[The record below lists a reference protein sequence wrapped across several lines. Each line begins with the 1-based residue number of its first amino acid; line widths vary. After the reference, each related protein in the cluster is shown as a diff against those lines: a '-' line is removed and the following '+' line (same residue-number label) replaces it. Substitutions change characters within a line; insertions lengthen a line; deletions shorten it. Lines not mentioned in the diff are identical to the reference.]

1 MSVGNKL
8 YHLDGLRFILAGMVF
23 YFHAEMSKAFFPELD
38 IIGPR
43 KPIMLGAETAV
54 TGFFALSGFLI
65 TFLLLKEQARRAI
78 SGIERPAISLKN
90 FYIRRLLRI
99 WPVYYISILLYIVI
113 LPNTDLVTLLD
124 YDLGNKVE
132 SFALNT
138 NFPVWAKY
146 LLLLLFLPHLL
157 FAIGVFFPGAHI
169 WSIGVEE
176 QFYLGWPLL
185 FRNRKINLKKA
196 ILAVI
201 VIYCVLF
208 YGLIIASLLLKID
221 LREAQVMGVTIKFL
235 YLQRISCMAIG
246 GLIAIIFFD
255 KPEKHWVRSKVT
267 FYISAFILAFFIL
280 RGIRV
285 PILHAEIY
293 SLLFAIVFLHLS
305 DWPHGKIRLLDNKVM
320 NYLGSISYGIYMY
333 NPLAIVLVVY
343 LALQPYTPTPSG
355 FTDSAIYTGI
365 CLGLTLL
372 ISTLSYELMEKR
384 LLRWKDKFN

>member
-246 GLIAIIFFD
+246 GLL
-255 KPEKHWVRSKVT
+255 P
-267 FYISAFILAFFIL
+267 L
-280 RGIRV
+280 
-285 PILHAEIY
+285 Y
-293 SLLFAIVFLHLS
+293 SLTNR
-305 DWPHGKIRLLDNKVM
+305 KN
-320 NYLGSISYGIYMY
+320 
-333 NPLAIVLVVY
+333 
-343 LALQPYTPTPSG
+343 
-355 FTDSAIYTGI
+355 TG
-365 CLGLTLL
+365 CAV
-372 ISTLSYELMEKR
+372 K
-384 LLRWKDKFN
+384 